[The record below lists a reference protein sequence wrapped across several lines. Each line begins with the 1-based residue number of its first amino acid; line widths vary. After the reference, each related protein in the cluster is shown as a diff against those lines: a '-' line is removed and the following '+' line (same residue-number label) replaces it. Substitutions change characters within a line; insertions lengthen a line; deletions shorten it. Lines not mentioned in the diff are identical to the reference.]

1 MSMQVYDYLLK
12 AAAEVPDAAALEFTG
27 KPVSYAR
34 LAENARKL
42 ANGLEAQGIE
52 RGASIGLLLPN
63 IPQFVEALY
72 GSWFHGN
79 VVVPM
84 SVLYTAPEI
93 RYLVED
99 SSIRALFV
107 YELFLPQVEAAIAT
121 LATPPKVFVIGNAGK
136 HVAYGT
142 LIEGQEPI
150 AVREP
155 AQQDPHLLTIYTSG
169 TTGKPKGAVISNA
182 NIIGQLDMTG
192 DLFPP
197 QPDDRVLCVLPLFH
211 VFALNAV
218 LAFNIRHRITV
229 VLHPKFDVA
238 AALESLQKDR
248 ITIFNGVPTMYFY
261 LLKHSGPD
269 TKFPHLRLCISGG
282 SAMPVEVLH
291 SFEDKFHVPI
301 FEGYGMTET
310 TVSVCC
316 NRIDAKKVG
325 SVGKPFDR
333 VDLKIL
339 DDAGNEV
346 APKALGEI
354 CVRGPN
360 IMQRYLNRP
369 EATAETIVDGWL
381 HTGDIGYVDE
391 EGFVF
396 IVDRKKD
403 MIIKGG
409 YNIYPREIE
418 EVLYQMPQIA
428 EAAVVGIKDEAKGEQ
443 VRAVISVRPGAELD
457 EDAIEQY
464 LSQNLAKYK
473 LPAEYVFVT
482 ELPKGPTGKI
492 LKRELR
498 DQN

>member
-12 AAAEVPDAAALEFTG
+12 AAAEVPDAAALEFMG
-27 KPVSYAR
+27 NPVTYAR

-42 ANGLEAQGIE
+42 ANGLEAQGIK
-52 RGASIGLLLPN
+52 RGESVGLLLPN

-107 YELFLPQVEAAIAT
+107 YEMFLPQVDAALET
-121 LATPPKVFVIGNAGK
+121 MTSKPKVFVIGNPGK
-136 HVAYGT
+136 HVPYGA
-142 LIEGQEPI
+142 LIEGQKPVDV
-150 AVREP
+150 ADP
-155 AQQDPHLLTIYTSG
+155 GSADPHLLTIYTSG

-238 AALESLQKDR
+238 NALNSLQNDR

-261 LLKHSGPD
+261 LLKHSAPD
-269 TKFPHLRLCISGG
+269 TKFPHLRFCISGG

-291 SFEDKFHVPI
+291 SFEDKFQVPI

-316 NRIDAKKVG
+316 NRPDAKKVG
-325 SVGKPFDR
+325 SVGKPFSQ
-333 VDLKIL
+333 VQLKIL

-346 APKALGEI
+346 PAKALGEI

-457 EDAIEQY
+457 EDAIEKY

-473 LPAEYVFVT
+473 LPAEYVFVN